1 MAATITFYNN
11 KGGVSKTTTLFN
23 VAAYIS
29 KMRKKKVLLI
39 DADSQ
44 CNLTELFFA
53 PDDDFYNDPSYKL
66 PGDSL
71 LDVFRPRLD
80 GASARIN
87 VDDIQVANSNIYKNL
102 DIIRGDIEFNAQA
115 EPYF

>member
-1 MAATITFYNN
+1 MKTAITFYNN

-23 VAAYIS
+23 VAVYLAQI
-29 KMRKKKVLLI
+29 KQKKVLLI

-53 PDDDFYNDPSYKL
+53 PTDEFYGDPSFTL

-80 GASARIN
+80 GEAARII
-87 VDDIQVANSNIYKNL
+87 DPAN
-102 DIIRGDIEFNAQA
+102 
-115 EPYF
+115 